1 MCHMQPAE
9 ELGPDL
15 CGGSLKL
22 VSGREKR
29 RKNSSSP
36 SECEWVVLT
45 FHMSVL
51 FVICALC
58 SVPNLC
64 GRYKNCSQR
73 LWVPVMIYKRVI
85 LLLCPVGRSVAVWL
99 TSLEARWPITVSLL
113 SFITFLGGFAR
124 IIFLLDQRVSPP
136 IPRPQRHSVAER
148 PSVLVH
154 SQGGEPGFSA
164 ATGLLPALQPRR
176 PPRPCWNL
184 HAS

>member
-1 MCHMQPAE
+1 MCHMHPAE

-15 CGGSLKL
+15 RDGSLKL
-22 VSGREKR
+22 VSGRKKEK
-29 RKNSSSP
+29 KQFWA
-36 SECEWVVLT
+36 SECEWVMLP
-45 FHMSVL
+45 FHTSVL

-64 GRYKNCSQR
+64 GIYENCSRR

-85 LLLCPVGRSVAVWL
+85 LLRCPVGRSVAVWL

-136 IPRPQRHSVAER
+136 IPRPCC
-148 PSVLVH
+148 
-154 SQGGEPGFSA
+154 
-164 ATGLLPALQPRR
+164 TWLLG
-176 PPRPCWNL
+176 
-184 HAS
+184 